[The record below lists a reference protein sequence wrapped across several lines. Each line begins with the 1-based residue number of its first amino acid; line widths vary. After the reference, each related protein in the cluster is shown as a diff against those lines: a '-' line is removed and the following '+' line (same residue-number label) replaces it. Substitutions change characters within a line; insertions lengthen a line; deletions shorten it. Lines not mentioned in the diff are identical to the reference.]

1 MKKKKLKILVLQC
14 FDFPNGQ
21 SNRSYLFADK
31 LQKLGHEITYL
42 TNQYNHL
49 DVNIKDKFT
58 AKINRNIKHIF
69 INNKKVRKN
78 KLLSIL
84 MNAISVLK
92 LKKKFDIIIG
102 PSVPLVNSLTG
113 LALAKLTR
121 AKFFFEIRDV
131 WPDALVYNEI
141 ISKFNPIYLI
151 LKFLE
156 LIIYKFCDGVIS
168 ALPNTK
174 HYVKFYNNKLPHLY
188 LPNSYK
194 PYPKYKKK
202 FNNKLTRAVYIGRF
216 NSDHDIEI
224 ILKAAEYLLK
234 KKKYNILFDLFG
246 YGNKL
251 ELIKKT
257 INEKKLSNIK
267 LRGTLN
273 KSYVFSTLQKY
284 DLALCTITNSKAFQW
299 GTNLNKICEY
309 FNSSMPVIFA
319 GNVPQ
324 NPVQKAKCGYQCKT
338 YNYKMLA
345 EQILKFSK
353 LKINEKRK
361 LSNNAKDFFD
371 IEYNLDKQAKVLEN
385 FLNSNSYP

>member
-1 MKKKKLKILVLQC
+1 MKILIIQC
-14 FDFPNGQ
+14 FDKPGGQ
-21 SNRSYLFADK
+21 SDRSYLFADK

-49 DVNIKDKFT
+49 DNSIEDKFT
-58 AKINRNIKHIF
+58 AKINRNIKYIF
-69 INNKKVRKN
+69 INNKKVRKS
-78 KLLSIL
+78 KLLSVL
-84 MNAISVLK
+84 MNAISIIK
-92 LKKKFDIIIG
+92 IKKKFDVIIS
-102 PSVPLVNSLTG
+102 PSVPLINSLTG
-113 LALAKLTR
+113 LVLAKLTR

-156 LIIYKFCDGVIS
+156 LIIYKLCDGVIS

-174 HYVKFYNNKLPHLY
+174 RYVKFYNNKLPHLY

-202 FNNKLTRAVYIGRF
+202 FNNKLTRVVYIGRF
-216 NSDHDIEI
+216 NSNHDIEI
-224 ILKAAEYLLK
+224 ILKAAQYLLK
-234 KKKYNILFDLFG
+234 KKKYNIFFNLFG

-251 ELIKKT
+251 ECIKKT
-257 INEKKLSNIK
+257 IIKKKLSNIK
-267 LRGTLN
+267 LKGALN
-273 KSYVFSTLQKY
+273 KSYIFSTLQKY
-284 DLALCTITNSKAFQW
+284 DLALCTITSSKAFQW
-299 GTNLNKICEY
+299 GSNLNKIYEY
-309 FNSSMPVIFA
+309 FNSSMPVIFS

-324 NPVQKAKCGYQCKT
+324 NPVLKAKCGYQCKT
-338 YNYKMLA
+338 HNHKILA

-371 IEYNLDKQAKVLEN
+371 IEYNLNKQGKVLEN
-385 FLNSNSYP
+385 FLKSHN